1 MQYENFLGKFILI
14 ILCLSSVTLLSRNEV
29 TAEVHLGNPY
39 QILGVRPDA
48 NLKEIRRAYKKLVVE
63 W

>member
-1 MQYENFLGKFILI
+1 MQYEKFLGKFILI
-14 ILCLSSVTLLSRNEV
+14 VLCLSSVHFLSKNEV
-29 TAEVHLGNPY
+29 TAEVQLGNPY

-48 NLKEIRRAYKKLVVE
+48 SLKEIRRAYKKLVVE